1 MILYHGSKGLLK
13 SLTPHQARSKD
24 PNQVPKDELLNAI
37 YLTNEF
43 KFALAMGAR
52 PEGITQIDNN
62 KIRFEHPEL
71 FDPECIVYIYEFD
84 TSDIPAENLS
94 PIDSKQFAVNG
105 VERLV
110 PKSYQKLKAKELLK
124 YYELTNW
131 KNPETEVR
139 RLPRR

>member
-1 MILYHGSKGLLK
+1 MILYHGSKELLK
-13 SLTPHQARSKD
+13 SLKPHQAVSKD

-37 YLTNEF
+37 YLTNDF

-71 FDPECIVYIYEFD
+71 FDPECSVYIYEFD
-84 TSDIPAENLS
+84 TSDIPAENLR
-94 PIDSKQFAVNG
+94 PIDSKQFTVNG
-105 VERLV
+105 VKSLT
-110 PKSYQKLKAKELLK
+110 PKNFRKLKAEELLK

-131 KNPETEVR
+131 KKPETEVK